1 MAMTRNNSNVL
12 DIERATDQTTG
23 SGTLT
28 EDALDSVD
36 WDYSYDEFVLLQEE
50 QHPVTYGDYMDDYYN
65 ERELASEEY
74 SEVYSNVF

>member
-12 DIERATDQTTG
+12 DIERTDQTAG
-23 SGTLT
+23 NGTLT
-28 EDALDSVD
+28 PDSLDSVD

-50 QHPVTYGDYMDDYYN
+50 QHPVNYGDYMDDYYN